1 MNLPL
6 LAPQLRSWFRKAFD
20 MRERRGTSLADV
32 TTYLQGKG
40 LKAAEVTAITA
51 TLTAD

>member
-1 MNLPL
+1 MTLPI
-6 LAPQLRSWFRKAFD
+6 LAPQLATWFRKAFD

-32 TTYLQGKG
+32 TTFLNTKG
-40 LKAAEVTAITA
+40 LKAAEVTAITT